1 MVYRRI
7 KVNITEAQAKKALAG
22 KPIRIAPSQIG
33 QGTQFVS
40 FHPANAKI
48 IEKAAMK
55 GAGCNIHMTC
65 GELADTAHNMNGS
78 GFWGSLLSGIKKGF
92 KWLKDSGALSA
103 AADAAVVPLSAYTGQ
118 PGVVAGARKLLK
130 DTTGVGIKKMT
141 KTQRREVLKG
151 KGLYLS

>member
-55 GAGCNIHMTC
+55 GSGCNIHMTC
-65 GELADTAHNMNGS
+65 GELADTAHNMNGA
-78 GFWGSLLSGIKKGF
+78 GFWGSLWKGIKKGF
-92 KWLKDSGALSA
+92 NWLKDSGVLTA
-103 AADAAVVPLSAYTGQ
+103 AADAAVAPLAAYTGQ
-118 PGVVAGARKLLK
+118 PTLVTGARKLLK
-130 DTTGVGIKKMT
+130 STTGVGVKMS
-141 KTQRREVLKG
+141 KAQRREILKG

>member
-48 IEKAAMK
+48 IERAAMK
-55 GAGCNIHMTC
+55 GSGCNIHMSC
-65 GELADTAHNMNGS
+65 GELADTAHNMNGA
-78 GFWGSLLSGIKKGF
+78 GFWGSLWKGIRKGF
-92 KWLKDSGALSA
+92 NWLKDSGTLSA
-103 AADAAVVPLSAYTGQ
+103 AADAAVAPLAAYTGQ
-118 PGVVAGARKLLK
+118 PGIVAGARKLLK

-151 KGLYLS
+151 RGLYLS

>member
-1 MVYRRI
+1 MVYKRI

-33 QGTQFVS
+33 QGNQFIS

-48 IEKAAMK
+48 IEKAAMR

-65 GELADTAHNMNGS
+65 GELADTAHNMNGA
-78 GFWGSLLSGIKKGF
+78 GFWSSLWGGIKKGF
-92 KWLKDSGALSA
+92 NWLKDSGVLSA
-103 AADAAVVPLSAYTGQ
+103 AADAAVAPLAAVTGQ
-118 PGVVAGARKLLK
+118 PGLVTAGRKLLK

-141 KTQRREVLKG
+141 KIQRREVLRG